1 MFGAKPLSLLAAATL
16 AAGLTVAAPAP
27 QAMAQGHSSYGEGG
41 DPGPRQPGMYRWN
54 HRGAY
59 APRQSYGI
67 PRYYGRNYSY
77 YPRHRYYPRYGYY
90 GHGYRYGYDPGAAA
104 AAGIIG
110 LTTGA
115 IIGNALSNHAS
126 PNSCYRYRS
135 YNPSTGTYLGYDG
148 RRHYCP

>member
-59 APRQSYGI
+59 APRYSYGV
-67 PRYYGRNYSY
+67 PRYNGRNYAY

-90 GHGYRYGYDPGAAA
+90 RHGYNPGAAA

-126 PNSCYRYRS
+126 PNSCYRYKS